1 MNQTIKSES
10 AKVGGKWLNRE
21 GKEHF
26 RGDACY
32 FVELGSKERA
42 RDGEKWRKSGKA
54 V

>member
-1 MNQTIKSES
+1 MNQTIKSGS
-10 AKVGGKWLNRE
+10 SKVGGKWRDGDGNE
-21 GKEHF
+21 SF
-26 RGDACY
+26 PGDACY